1 MGLQLIP
8 YNTNFDVV
16 GKKNIIF
23 GILVAIAV
31 FCLGS
36 IFIQG
41 FNYGIDFKGGL
52 LLEIRTQEP
61 ADVAKLRS
69 DLSGIVEGEATL
81 QEFGSPNDILI
92 RVERQPGGD
101 EEQLAALAKIKDKL
115 GTNIEYRRVE
125 TVGPKV
131 SADLIRNG
139 IYAVL
144 WALVAML
151 IYIWFRFEWQFGV
164 CSFITLAH
172 DSLIVFGLFSFFQL
186 EFNETTIIAVLI
198 TVTYSINDTV
208 VIYDRIRETRLLQPR
223 MPMVN
228 VVNRSI
234 SQTMNRTVLTSTTGI
249 LALLVLSVL
258 GGGSIEDFAIT
269 MLIGILVGTYSSIYV
284 AAPLT
289 LMMDN
294 WFTKLGWKQ
303 KNPAEKATLEKAA
316 DYAPPIRVRK
326 KETKK

>member
-8 YNTNFDVV
+8 YNTNFDFV

-23 GILVAIAV
+23 GALIAIAAL
-31 FCLGS
+31 CLGS

-52 LLEIRTQEP
+52 LLEIRTHEP
-61 ADVAKLRS
+61 ADIAKLRA
-69 DLSGIVEGEATL
+69 DLGSVVVGEATL
-81 QEFGSPNDILI
+81 QEFGSAHDILI

-115 GTNIEYRRVE
+115 GSSVDYRRVE

-139 IYAVL
+139 VYAVL

-151 IYIWFRFEWQFGV
+151 VYIWFRFEWQFGV

-172 DSLIVFGLFSFFQL
+172 DSLIVLGLFSLFQL

-208 VIYDRIRETRLLQPR
+208 VIYDRIRENLRKFKKLPLGELI
-223 MPMVN
+223 N
-228 VVNRSI
+228 VSI
-234 SQTMNRTVLTSTTGI
+234 NDTLSRTILTSTTTLLSLLGLYFFGGPVIAAFSLPIIVGI
-249 LALLVLSVL
+249 TA
-258 GGGSIEDFAIT
+258 
-269 MLIGILVGTYSSIYV
+269 GTISSITV
-284 AAPLT
+284 SAPLLLHT
-289 LMMDN
+289 GLRTDK
-294 WFTKLGWKQ
+294 T
-303 KNPAEKATLEKAA
+303 AEG
-316 DYAPPIRVRK
+316 
-326 KETKK
+326 

>member
-1 MGLQLIP
+1 LTREVIMGLQLIP

-23 GILVAIAV
+23 GILIAV
-31 FCLGS
+31 AVLCLGS

-52 LLEIRTQEP
+52 LLEIRTHEP
-61 ADVAKLRS
+61 VADIAKLRS
-69 DLSGIVEGEATL
+69 DMSSVVVGEVTL

-115 GTNIEYRRVE
+115 GTSVDYRRVE

-139 IYAVL
+139 VYAVL
-144 WALVAML
+144 WALIAML
-151 IYIWFRFEWQFGV
+151 VYIWFRFEWQFGV

-172 DSLIVFGLFSFFQL
+172 DSLIVLGLFSLFQL

-208 VIYDRIRETRLLQPR
+208 VIYDRVRENLRKFKKLPLGDLI
-223 MPMVN
+223 N
-228 VVNRSI
+228 LSI
-234 SQTMNRTVLTSTTGI
+234 NETLSRTILTSTTM
-249 LALLVLSVL
+249 LLS
-258 GGGSIEDFAIT
+258 
-269 MLIGILVGTYSSIYV
+269 LIGLYFFGGPVIAAFSFPIIVGITAGTISSITV
-284 AAPLT
+284 SAPLLLHT
-289 LMMDN
+289 GLR
-294 WFTKLGWKQ
+294 
-303 KNPAEKATLEKAA
+303 AEK
-316 DYAPPIRVRK
+316 P
-326 KETKK
+326 